1 MLTLV
6 PRHPSNN
13 PSLPN
18 GIYDAVIKYV
28 THGEYAN
35 DSHYVSFV
43 FWLPDQGKHLVT
55 NFYFPNG
62 QSIKTQQR
70 LWNLCAMVG
79 LELVDVLEEPKRFE
93 DRRLK
98 IKTRKVDPV
107 DSDASRSYSD
117 VALFLPAQI
126 EDPVSRAESV
136 SI

>member
-1 MLTLV
+1 MLKLV
-6 PRHPSNN
+6 PQHPSDN
-13 PSLPN
+13 PSLPD
-18 GIYDAVIKYV
+18 GVYDATIKQIV
-28 THGEYAN
+28 HGEYGS
-35 DSHYVSFV
+35 DGHFV
-43 FWLPDQGKHLVT
+43 RFLFWLPDQGKCLVT

-70 LWNLCAMVG
+70 LWNLCSMVG

-98 IKTRKVDPV
+98 IKTRKVEPT
-107 DSDASRSYSD
+107 DSHSSRSYSD